1 MNLAN
6 VIIDLLLIQI
16 ICVNIV
22 DISGVVS
29 HIENAIARMLSLKR
43 VSIYLL
49 NCSYCVT
56 HWCCV
61 IYLLF
66 NGALSLKTYAIVLV
80 LCFLT
85 SVTKEVLWTVR
96 DFFIYLIRL
105 VNRLF

>member
-1 MNLAN
+1 MNSKIL
-6 VIIDLLLIQI
+6 IDLILIQI

-29 HIENAIARMLSLKR
+29 HIENAIAKALSLKR

-80 LCFLT
+80 LCFFT
-85 SVTKEVLWTVR
+85 SITKDLLWGVR
-96 DFFIYLIRL
+96 DRL
-105 VNRLF
+105 VKLVSKL

>member
-1 MNLAN
+1 MNSKIL
-6 VIIDLLLIQI
+6 IDLILIQI

-29 HIENAIARMLSLKR
+29 HIENAIARALSLKR

-61 IYLLF
+61 IYLLLT
-66 NGALSLKTYAIVLV
+66 GALSLKTYAIVLV

-96 DFFIYLIRL
+96 DFFIYIIRL

>member
-1 MNLAN
+1 MNSKIL
-6 VIIDLLLIQI
+6 IDLILIQI

-29 HIENAIARMLSLKR
+29 HIENAIAKALSLKK
-43 VSIYLL
+43 VSVYLF

-80 LCFLT
+80 LCFFT
-85 SVTKEVLWTVR
+85 SITKDLLWGVR
-96 DFFIYLIRL
+96 DRL
-105 VNRLF
+105 VKLVSKL

>member
-6 VIIDLLLIQI
+6 VITDLILIQI

-43 VSIYLL
+43 VSIHLIE
-49 NCSYCVT
+49 CSYCVT

-61 IYLLF
+61 LYLLF
-66 NGALSLKTYAIVLV
+66 TGALSLQTYTIVLV
-80 LCFLT
+80 LCFFT

-96 DFFIYLIRL
+96 DFLIYIIRL

>member
-1 MNLAN
+1 MNSKIL
-6 VIIDLLLIQI
+6 IDLILIQI

-85 SVTKEVLWTVR
+85 SVTKDLLWGVR
-96 DFFIYLIRL
+96 DRL
-105 VNRLF
+105 VKLVSKL

>member
-6 VIIDLLLIQI
+6 VIIDLILIQV

-43 VSIYLL
+43 VSVYLL

-85 SVTKEVLWTVR
+85 SITKDLLWGVR
-96 DFFIYLIRL
+96 DRL
-105 VNRLF
+105 VKLVSKL

>member
-1 MNLAN
+1 M
-6 VIIDLLLIQI
+6 IIDLILIQI

-29 HIENAIARMLSLKR
+29 HIENAIARMLSLKK
-43 VSIYLL
+43 VSVYLL

-61 IYLLF
+61 IYLIF

-85 SVTKEVLWTVR
+85 SITKDLMWGVR
-96 DFFIYLIRL
+96 DRL
-105 VNRLF
+105 VKLVSKL

>member
-1 MNLAN
+1 MNSKIL
-6 VIIDLLLIQI
+6 IDLILIQI

-29 HIENAIARMLSLKR
+29 HIENAIAKALSLKR

-66 NGALSLKTYAIVLV
+66 NGALSLKYYAIVLV

-85 SVTKEVLWTVR
+85 SVTKDLLWGVR
-96 DFFIYLIRL
+96 GRL
-105 VNRLF
+105 VKLVSKL

>member
-1 MNLAN
+1 MNSKIL
-6 VIIDLLLIQI
+6 IDLILIQI

-29 HIENAIARMLSLKR
+29 HIENAIAKALSLKR
-43 VSIYLL
+43 VSIYLI

-61 IYLLF
+61 VYLLF

-85 SVTKEVLWTVR
+85 SVTNDLLWGVR
-96 DFFIYLIRL
+96 DRLIKL
-105 VNRLF
+105 VSKL

>member
-1 MNLAN
+1 MNLSN
-6 VIIDLLLIQI
+6 VIIDLILIQI

-29 HIENAIARMLSLKR
+29 HIENAMARMLSLKK
-43 VSIYLL
+43 VKVYFLH
-49 NCSYCVT
+49 CSYCVT
-56 HWCCV
+56 NWCCV

-85 SVTKEVLWTVR
+85 SITKDLLWGVR
-96 DFFIYLIRL
+96 DRLIKL
-105 VNRLF
+105 VSKL

>member
-1 MNLAN
+1 MNSKIL
-6 VIIDLLLIQI
+6 IDLLLIQI

-43 VSIYLL
+43 VSIYLF

-66 NGALSLKTYAIVLV
+66 NCALSLNTYAIVLV

-85 SVTKEVLWTVR
+85 SVTKDLLWGVR
-96 DFFIYLIRL
+96 DRLIKL
-105 VNRLF
+105 VSKL

>member
-6 VIIDLLLIQI
+6 VITDLILIQI

-22 DISGVVS
+22 DISGVVQ
-29 HIENAIARMLSLKR
+29 HIENAIARVLSLKR
-43 VSIYLL
+43 VSVYLL

-85 SVTKEVLWTVR
+85 SITKDLLWGVR
-96 DFFIYLIRL
+96 DRL
-105 VNRLF
+105 VKLVSKL

>member
-1 MNLAN
+1 MNSKIL
-6 VIIDLLLIQI
+6 IDLILIQI

-29 HIENAIARMLSLKR
+29 HIENAIAKALSLKK

-66 NGALSLKTYAIVLV
+66 NGALSLKSYAIVLV

-85 SVTKEVLWTVR
+85 SITKEVLWGVR
-96 DFFIYLIRL
+96 DRL
-105 VNRLF
+105 VKLVSKL

>member
-1 MNLAN
+1 MNSKIL
-6 VIIDLLLIQI
+6 IDLILIQI

-43 VSIYLL
+43 VSIYLF

-56 HWCCV
+56 HCCCV

-66 NGALSLKTYAIVLV
+66 NGALSLKYYAIVLV

-85 SVTKEVLWTVR
+85 SVTKDLMWGVR
-96 DFFIYLIRL
+96 DRL
-105 VNRLF
+105 VKLVSKL

>member
-1 MNLAN
+1 MN
-6 VIIDLLLIQI
+6 VIIDLILIQI
-16 ICVNIV
+16 ICVNII

-43 VSIYLL
+43 VSIHLIE
-49 NCSYCVT
+49 CSYCVT

-61 IYLLF
+61 LYLLF
-66 NGALSLKTYAIVLV
+66 TGSLSLKTYAIVLV

-85 SVTKEVLWTVR
+85 SVTNDLLWTVR
-96 DFFIYLIRL
+96 DFFVYLIRL

>member
-1 MNLAN
+1 MNSKIL
-6 VIIDLLLIQI
+6 IDLILIQI

-29 HIENAIARMLSLKR
+29 HIENAIARMLSLKK
-43 VSIYLL
+43 VSVYLL

-66 NGALSLKTYAIVLV
+66 NGALSLNTYAIVLV
-80 LCFLT
+80 LCFFT
-85 SVTKEVLWTVR
+85 SITKDLLWGVR
-96 DFFIYLIRL
+96 DRL
-105 VNRLF
+105 VKLVSKL

>member
-1 MNLAN
+1 MNSKIL
-6 VIIDLLLIQI
+6 IDLILIQI

-29 HIENAIARMLSLKR
+29 HIENAIARMLSLKK

-85 SVTKEVLWTVR
+85 SVTKDLLWGVR
-96 DFFIYLIRL
+96 DRL
-105 VNRLF
+105 VKLVSKL

>member
-1 MNLAN
+1 MS
-6 VIIDLLLIQI
+6 D
-16 ICVNIV
+16 
-22 DISGVVS
+22 DVS
-29 HIENAIARMLSLKR
+29 HIDNAIARMPSLKR
-43 VSIYLL
+43 VSVYLL

-85 SVTKEVLWTVR
+85 SVTKDLMWGVR
-96 DFFIYLIRL
+96 DRL
-105 VNRLF
+105 VKLASKL

>member
-1 MNLAN
+1 M
-6 VIIDLLLIQI
+6 ITDLLLIQI

-61 IYLLF
+61 LYLLF
-66 NGALSLKTYAIVLV
+66 TGALSLKTYAIVLV

-85 SVTKEVLWTVR
+85 SVTKELLWTVR
-96 DFFIYLIRL
+96 DFFVYLIRL

>member
-1 MNLAN
+1 MNSKIL
-6 VIIDLLLIQI
+6 IDLILIQI

-29 HIENAIARMLSLKR
+29 HIENAIARALKLKS
-43 VSIYLL
+43 VSIHLIE
-49 NCSYCVT
+49 CSYCVT

-85 SVTKEVLWTVR
+85 SVTKDLLWGVR
-96 DFFIYLIRL
+96 DRL
-105 VNRLF
+105 VKLVSKL

>member
-1 MNLAN
+1 MNSKIL
-6 VIIDLLLIQI
+6 IDLILIQI

-85 SVTKEVLWTVR
+85 SVTKDLLWGVR
-96 DFFIYLIRL
+96 DRLIKL
-105 VNRLF
+105 VSKL

>member
-1 MNLAN
+1 MNLVN
-6 VIIDLLLIQI
+6 VIIDLILIQI

-49 NCSYCVT
+49 NCSYCIT

-66 NGALSLKTYAIVLV
+66 NGALSLNTYAIVLV

-96 DFFIYLIRL
+96 DFFIYIIRL

>member
-1 MNLAN
+1 MNSKIL
-6 VIIDLLLIQI
+6 IDLILIQI

-43 VSIYLL
+43 VSIHLIE
-49 NCSYCVT
+49 CSYCVT

-61 IYLLF
+61 LYLLF
-66 NGALSLKTYAIVLV
+66 TGELSLQTYTIVLV

-85 SVTKEVLWTVR
+85 SVTKDLLWGVR
-96 DFFIYLIRL
+96 DRLIKL
-105 VNRLF
+105 VSKL

>member
-1 MNLAN
+1 MNSKIL
-6 VIIDLLLIQI
+6 IDLILIQI

-56 HWCCV
+56 HWFCV

-66 NGALSLKTYAIVLV
+66 NGALSLKYYAIVLV

-85 SVTKEVLWTVR
+85 SVTKDLMWGVR
-96 DFFIYLIRL
+96 DRL
-105 VNRLF
+105 VKLVSKL

>member
-1 MNLAN
+1 MNSKIL
-6 VIIDLLLIQI
+6 IDLILIQI

-66 NGALSLKTYAIVLV
+66 NGALSLKYYAIVLV
-80 LCFLT
+80 LCFFT
-85 SVTKEVLWTVR
+85 SITKDLLWGVR
-96 DFFIYLIRL
+96 DRL
-105 VNRLF
+105 VKLVSKL

>member
-6 VIIDLLLIQI
+6 VITDLILIQI

-43 VSIYLL
+43 VSIYLF

-61 IYLLF
+61 IYLLLT
-66 NGALSLKTYAIVLV
+66 GALSLNTYAIVLV

-85 SVTKEVLWTVR
+85 SVTKDLLWGVR
-96 DFFIYLIRL
+96 DRL
-105 VNRLF
+105 VKLVSKL

>member
-1 MNLAN
+1 MNLEN
-6 VIIDLLLIQI
+6 VIIDLILIQI

-29 HIENAIARMLSLKR
+29 HIENTIARMLSLKR
-43 VSIYLL
+43 VSIYLF

-66 NGALSLKTYAIVLV
+66 NGALSLKSYAIVLV

-85 SVTKEVLWTVR
+85 SVTNDLLWGIR
-96 DFFIYLIRL
+96 DIL
-105 VNRLF
+105 VKLVSKL

>member
-6 VIIDLLLIQI
+6 VITDLILIQV

-43 VSIYLL
+43 VSVYLL

-85 SVTKEVLWTVR
+85 SITKDLLWGVR
-96 DFFIYLIRL
+96 DRL
-105 VNRLF
+105 VKLVSKL

>member
-1 MNLAN
+1 MNSKIL
-6 VIIDLLLIQI
+6 IDLILIQI

-29 HIENAIARMLSLKR
+29 HIENAIARALSLKR

-85 SVTKEVLWTVR
+85 SVTKDLLWGVR
-96 DFFIYLIRL
+96 DRL
-105 VNRLF
+105 VKLVSKL

>member
-1 MNLAN
+1 MNSKIL
-6 VIIDLLLIQI
+6 IDLILIQI

-43 VSIYLL
+43 VSIYLF

-66 NGALSLKTYAIVLV
+66 NGALSLKYYAIVLV

-85 SVTKEVLWTVR
+85 SVTKDLMWGVR
-96 DFFIYLIRL
+96 DRL
-105 VNRLF
+105 VKLVSKL